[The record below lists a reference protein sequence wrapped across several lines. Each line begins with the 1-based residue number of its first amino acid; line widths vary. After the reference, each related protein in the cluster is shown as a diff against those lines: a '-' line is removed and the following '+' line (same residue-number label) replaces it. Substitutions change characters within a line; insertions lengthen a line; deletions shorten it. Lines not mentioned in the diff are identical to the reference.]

1 MPYSCIVW
9 SHHIGKKLTV
19 SAVVNKQFT
28 LSQAH
33 SKGRFAQGSG
43 PIPEGA
49 QGQTG
54 WSPEQPGLSE
64 SCLCS
69 K

>member
-1 MPYSCIVW
+1 MPYSCTVW

-54 WSPEQPGLSE
+54 
-64 SCLCS
+64 
-69 K
+69 